1 VEYDR
6 FKSAYAWCWG
16 VGACLDHKRAARHW
30 QGFRDRTEPYV
41 AIAESHNKASGTT
54 IDTEVDR
61 TTRHLEWAKMEKRW
75 ADSMERIV
83 REEYRTGNYIDEAV
97 RTVNTANAEVIWA
110 EKSIKTVRK
119 ELNSL
124 LDGTLN
130 KVRQAKYDKADDYLS
145 QQRVIHEA
153 EQAEIERAAR
163 EKEQAITDKENGFLQ
178 VIKLLLYITR
188 QGG

>member
-1 VEYDR
+1 MR
-6 FKSAYAWCWG
+6 LTASAAS
-16 VGACLDHKRAARHW
+16 DHCR
-30 QGFRDRTEPYV
+30 
-41 AIAESHNKASGTT
+41 SS
-54 IDTEVDR
+54 
-61 TTRHLEWAKMEKRW
+61 L
-75 ADSMERIV
+75 
-83 REEYRTGNYIDEAV
+83 YRTGNYIDEAV